1 MSDYASALQ
10 QTVFTAL
17 DQSSTLQN
25 LVTDVYDFVPEST
38 AFPYVK
44 IGEQTMVD
52 DGTKDKKG
60 SDFTIEV
67 HTFSRYR
74 GSVEIKNIMSVVY
87 DILHESSLS
96 VSGASLVNMRFEFS
110 DIIKENDGLTT
121 HGVQRFRAFVLSS

>member
-10 QTVFTAL
+10 QTVFNAL

-25 LVTDVYDFVPEST
+25 LVTDVYDFVPEGT

-52 DGTKDKKG
+52 NGTKDKKG

-96 VSGASLVNMRFEFS
+96 VSGADLINMRFEFS

-121 HGVQRFRAFVLSS
+121 HGVQRFRVFVLSS